1 MQLEGLSRLDARY
14 EHLNHAVQWRLACL
28 AEQHRSRGGR
38 RLAGAVRL
46 TGAQRM
52 VTQCKEWFN
61 ATPYE
66 APTRVRIAENARGM
80 SSLFENYE
88 KMLVHFLTASNI
100 TVCDGD
106 LCHRMIEDLPPVE
119 RDHTVV
125 GDNYQKVVL

>member
-1 MQLEGLSRLDARY
+1 
-14 EHLNHAVQWRLACL
+14 
-28 AEQHRSRGGR
+28 
-38 RLAGAVRL
+38 
-46 TGAQRM
+46 
-52 VTQCKEWFN
+52 
-61 ATPYE
+61 
-66 APTRVRIAENARGM
+66 M

-125 GDNYQKVVL
+125 GDNYQKVVLGDEVRQWFTFHDRRVGG